1 MSIGSVGIVYQ
12 AGREESA
19 ALADQTLALLE
30 ERGLRAWRC
39 DAHDDEALC
48 EVAPDLDLVITLGGD
63 GTIVRAARLL
73 SVAGVPL
80 LGVNLGR
87 LGFLAEVEPERI
99 GESLDK
105 VLAGTYHVEERMML
119 RCRVMRH
126 GDELASYDV
135 VNDAVVSRGAV
146 SRTIRVELRVDDRYV
161 MTRTSD
167 AEIVATPTGS
177 TAYALAAGG
186 PIVAPDVSCMIV
198 TPVAAHLSVAHA
210 IVVSAQRQLCLHLVK
225 GSAATLTAD
234 GQQDLPLEVDDRV
247 VCTASD
253 RRARFVRFGA
263 DGYFYET
270 VLRRLRWPD
279 LGPIP

>member
-1 MSIGSVGIVYQ
+1 MSIHTVGIVYQ

-19 ALADQTLALLE
+19 ALCAQTMALLE
-30 ERGLRAWRC
+30 ERGLQVWRG
-39 DAHDDEALC
+39 DAHDDQALC
-48 EVAPDLDLVITLGGD
+48 KAAPELDLVITLGGD

-73 SVAGVPL
+73 SEAESPV

-99 GESLDK
+99 EEALDK
-105 VLAGTYHVEERMML
+105 VLEGRYHVEERMML
-119 RCRVMRH
+119 RCRVMRA
-126 GDELASYDV
+126 GTELASYDA
-135 VNDAVVSRGAV
+135 VNDCVVSRGAV
-146 SRTIRVELRVDDRYV
+146 SRTIRVELDVDGHYV
-161 MTRTSD
+161 MTRASD

-177 TAYALAAGG
+177 TAYSLAAGG
-186 PIVAPDVSCMIV
+186 PILAPDVDCLTV

-210 IVVSAQRQLCLHLVK
+210 IVISARRCLCLHLVK
-225 GSAATLTAD
+225 GSAATLTTD
-234 GQQDLPLEVDDRV
+234 GQQDLALEVGDRV
-247 VCTASD
+247 LCTASD

>member
-1 MSIGSVGIVYQ
+1 MNIETVGIIYQ

-19 ALADQTLALLE
+19 ALSEKTLALLK
-30 ERGLRAWRC
+30 ERGIRVWRD
-39 DAHDDEALC
+39 DAHHDEALC
-48 EVAPDLDLVITLGGD
+48 KVAPDLDLVITLGGD

-73 SVAGVPL
+73 SAAGVPV

-99 GESLDK
+99 AESLDE
-105 VLAGTYHVEERMML
+105 VLAGQYRVEERMML
-119 RCRVMRH
+119 RCRVMR
-126 GDELASYDV
+126 GDHELASYDA

-146 SRTIRVELRVDDRYV
+146 SRTIRVELDVDGRYV

-167 AEIVATPTGS
+167 AEIVATPTGT
-177 TAYALAAGG
+177 TAYSLAAGG
-186 PIVAPDVSCMIV
+186 PIVAPDVDCITV

-210 IVVSAQRQLCLHLVK
+210 IVVAAQRSVCLHLVK
-225 GSAATLTAD
+225 GSAATLTID

-263 DGYFYET
+263 DGHFYET